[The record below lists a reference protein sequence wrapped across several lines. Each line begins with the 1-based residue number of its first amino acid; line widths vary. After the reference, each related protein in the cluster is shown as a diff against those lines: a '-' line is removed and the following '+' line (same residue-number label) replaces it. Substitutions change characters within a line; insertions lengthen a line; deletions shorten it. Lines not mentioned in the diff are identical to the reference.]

1 MKTTSLCAGCALL
14 LGVMTLAQ
22 AARAESRGPIYKDAE
37 RFNEPAYLSQY
48 GDLPAYPGQGH
59 SPATR
64 VTGDSDYMGSVYG
77 LGKPHPSGVGP
88 RPDWGRSS
96 Q

>member
-1 MKTTSLCAGCALL
+1 LYAGAALL
-14 LGVMTLAQ
+14 LGMAMLMQPVG
-22 AARAESRGPIYKDAE
+22 AESRGPVYKDAE
-37 RFNEPAYLSQY
+37 RFSEPSYISQY
-48 GDLPAYPGQGH
+48 GDLPPNPGEGR

-64 VTGDSDYMGSVYG
+64 VVGDSDYMGSVYG